1 MWTTLRAE
9 APVDGR
15 RGAAPHHNA
24 DVDAD
29 VDVEIDADMD
39 AEFRAMQAAAFA
51 LSASFMVVFPLLPA
65 LQERSGVATAGL
77 GWIAT
82 AGFVAALA
90 AQTLIAPHADRGR
103 ERLVIKAA
111 IVLIALSTLTFAIG
125 DSIAWFIAGRVAA
138 GLAYGAFTPAAIGMI
153 VRRYPDSPG
162 DRIGRLQ
169 AVELGGMAV
178 GPMLAVAGKI
188 AFGVVPTLVIA
199 AVLTVVVAGPALRS
213 RSHTRSSVAHVIPAG
228 PGTGHQITEH
238 HRLIDGVAL
247 LRHRSVVAG
256 ALVMT
261 AFFIPIGAYDALFPR
276 FLADIGSND
285 LMIGAALTAFAVP
298 SMFLAR
304 WAGRQ
309 VDRLGPFRAASWGGA
324 ANIVVVVLYGLVR
337 IPIVVVVIGLF
348 ESGGQTIVGAAGAAA
363 MGWAVPGRR
372 AATAQGIGEAVAT
385 VAAALVA
392 AMAAPL
398 YASGGPMA
406 LFFTTA
412 TLTAAALCGGVVLA
426 RKAVPA
432 EDRVPSVHVANIKP
446 PVRELA
452 TARLAFD

>member
-1 MWTTLRAE
+1 MWTTTDTDAS
-9 APVDGR
+9 
-15 RGAAPHHNA
+15 A
-24 DVDAD
+24 DVRSVASTPQN
-29 VDVEIDADMD
+29 AAGTTSAASGFD

-65 LQERSGVATAGL
+65 LQERSGIATAGL

-82 AGFVAALA
+82 AGFVAALF

-103 ERLVIKAA
+103 ERLVIRAA

-125 DSIAWFIAGRVAA
+125 DSIGWFIAGRIGA

-153 VRRYPDSPG
+153 VRRFPDAPG

-178 GPMLAVAGKI
+178 GPMLAVAGKVV
-188 AFGVVPTLVIA
+188 FGVVPTLVIA
-199 AVLTVVVAGPALRS
+199 SVLTVVVAGPALRS
-213 RSHTRSSVAHVIPAG
+213 RASAIDDGAHATVAGRPTMQ
-228 PGTGHQITEH
+228 PNTEQ

-276 FLADIGSND
+276 FLADIGSSD
-285 LMIGAALTAFAVP
+285 LMIGAAMTAFAVP

-337 IPIVVVVIGLF
+337 IPMVVMVIGLF
-348 ESGGQTIVGAAGAAA
+348 ESGGQTIVGAAVAAA

-385 VAAALVA
+385 IAAALVA

-412 TLTAAALCGGVVLA
+412 ALTAAALCGGVTLA

-432 EDRVPSVHVANIKP
+432 EERVPADLVATTKQP
-446 PVRELA
+446 ARELVA
-452 TARLAFD
+452 AGLAYD